1 MEHPKLISGQRSRA
15 IFVRESKHDPAFDED
30 ISMADDD
37 YDNDNNDHYRLLNN
51 TRTKET
57 LFTTPFKN
65 VQKTPKSII

>member
-1 MEHPKLISGQRSRA
+1 MPDA
-15 IFVRESKHDPAFDED
+15 
-30 ISMADDD
+30 D

-65 VQKTPKSII
+65 VQKNPSKSII